1 MKELQSGQP
10 GLKHAETV
18 DKSKPLIDKD
28 VHIAKNKHGELMSEV
43 AKGADLKHAET
54 KDRSAPVIE
63 EGVSVKKVDRKGFL
77 DEVAKAG
84 KLGD

>member
-1 MKELQSGQP
+1 
-10 GLKHAETV
+10 
-18 DKSKPLIDKD
+18 
-28 VHIAKNKHGELMSEV
+28 MSEV